1 MPSRKI
7 PLAFALLVASLSPI
21 VASAASPDAWAAFRR
36 DVEASCRAAAAALIE
51 APIVTVDPFGSASYG
66 LAVLSGRALDDGLQ
80 SSLVCVYD
88 KTTHQSEIGGAMAL
102 QRAGER
108 VAAGAGEAATPAAPA
123 ASDAPVAAVA
133 TAPELEPP
141 ATPSEAVSPAAS
153 APEAAPTPA
162 EATPPA
168 PVPATAPAPAADAR
182 AEAALA
188 ERFASFPSDPDETD
202 AAPGAAADPA
212 ASPQNQRVVTPP
224 VPILPNVP
232 GPAPEAEGETREDLL
247 PGAGEGAGPDAARAP
262 DTASADAAATPE
274 APPTGQAASP
284 AFAGCATD
292 CAATLAA
299 LSATDQKS
307 LTDLPFEI
315 DRTIARNASADL
327 AAGPGAARAAAG
339 EIAANLTGGPSPSIA
354 APTAALEGERSC
366 VLYYF
371 GYSNQAARSV
381 GRHRCA
387 VSAGEGGGLVVEKI
401 SGERLRAELK
411 PLTSGVAAFVG
422 RTYRTGQADNR
433 YDPAK
438 PVSDSD
444 KDLGNSVGLATASEG
459 RLLLTSSELRRF
471 EGEDNFFWVL
481 AIDPKE

>member
-7 PLAFALLVASLSPI
+7 PLAFALLVASLLPV

-36 DVEASCRAAAAALIE
+36 DVEASCRAAAATLIE

-66 LAVLSGRALDDGLQ
+66 LAVLSGKALDDGLQ

-102 QRAGER
+102 QKAGER
-108 VAAGAGEAATPAAPA
+108 VAAGAGETATPAAPA
-123 ASDAPVAAVA
+123 ASDAPASAAA
-133 TAPELEPP
+133 APEPVST
-141 ATPSEAVSPAAS
+141 AGEAASPAS

-162 EATPPA
+162 PETTSTAPEPAT
-168 PVPATAPAPAADAR
+168 VPALAPDAK

-188 ERFASFPSDPDETD
+188 ERFASFPSDPEEAD
-202 AAPGAAADPA
+202 AAPNAAADPA

-232 GPAPEAEGETREDLL
+232 RPAPEAEGETREELL
-247 PGAGEGAGPDAARAP
+247 PGASEGAGPDAAAAP
-262 DTASADAAATPE
+262 DAASADAAATPA
-274 APPTGQAASP
+274 APPAGQAASP

-339 EIAANLTGGPSPSIA
+339 EIAANLTGRPAPSIA

-381 GRHRCA
+381 GRHRCS

-411 PLTSGVAAFVG
+411 PLTSGVSAFVG